1 MFEIFSG
8 PAREAIMLA
17 QDEAIGRGDD
27 FVGTEHLL
35 IGLAGVP
42 AGVAGQLLAE
52 HGLSAEL
59 ARARAVE
66 AQTGRGS
73 TGSPRPGNPGFYRP
87 GFDRPGFDRPG
98 FGRPGSGQGSAG
110 RGEAAIAPADALA
123 AIGIDVAAIRQR
135 ADAAFGPGEFVYPR
149 PAYDA
154 PARAAIEQAVAQAE
168 ALGHDYVGT
177 GHMLLGL
184 LAAGDN
190 AGARILGPASLGGPA
205 GRPLV
210 LARTGDR
217 RE

>member
-8 PAREAIMLA
+8 PARQAIMLA
-17 QDEAIGRGDD
+17 QDEAIGLGDD

-35 IGLAGVP
+35 MGLTGVP

-52 HGLSAEL
+52 HGLSPGL
-59 ARARAVE
+59 AR
-66 AQTGRGS
+66 T
-73 TGSPRPGNPGFYRP
+73 RPGEARRAGQGPA
-87 GFDRPGFDRPG
+87 
-98 FGRPGSGQGSAG
+98 GQGSIG
-110 RGEAAIAPADALA
+110 QGSIGQGKPAIAPADVLA
-123 AIGIDVAAIRQR
+123 AIGIDVAAIRQQ

-154 PARAAIEQAVAQAE
+154 AARAAIEQAVAEAE
-168 ALGHDYVGT
+168 TLGHDYVGT

-190 AGARILGPASLGGPA
+190 AGARILGSVGLGAAA
-205 GRPLV
+205 GQSLV
-210 LARTGDR
+210 LARTGEQ